1 MTELDSLW
9 EAIQNSFRQY
19 TGQVTFDNFIA
30 PAKPISLSQT
40 RLEIELP
47 TPMHRDF
54 WNKNLTEKL
63 KEYVQ
68 RELGR
73 AVEPIYVLTGEQKSP
88 KPQPTA
94 VPTSNIP
101 LNPYYNF
108 ETFVVGDGNKIAH
121 AAALNAAE
129 RPGYMNPLFIYG
141 GVGLGK
147 THLMEAIGNYMLKI
161 NKNARVKYVT
171 SEEFTNDFINSIQK
185 RTTEQFREEY
195 RNLDLLLIDDIQFL
209 ADKEGT
215 QIEFFNTFN
224 TLYDQQKQ
232 IVLTSDRMPR
242 EIPELQDRLVSRFMW
257 GMPVEITPP
266 DLETRIAI
274 LRSKVEEDHI
284 DIGNDTLNYIA
295 GQIDTNVRELEGAL
309 TKVQVYA
316 DLSNEI
322 ITPHLASRALKD
334 FRHSAKRQV
343 YADLSNEIITP
354 PPSITGP
361 KRFPPLRQTSNHR

>member
-1 MTELDSLW
+1 
-9 EAIQNSFRQY
+9 
-19 TGQVTFDNFIA
+19 
-30 PAKPISLSQT
+30 
-40 RLEIELP
+40 
-47 TPMHRDF
+47 
-54 WNKNLTEKL
+54 
-63 KEYVQ
+63 
-68 RELGR
+68 
-73 AVEPIYVLTGEQKSP
+73 
-88 KPQPTA
+88 
-94 VPTSNIP
+94 
-101 LNPYYNF
+101 
-108 ETFVVGDGNKIAH
+108 
-121 AAALNAAE
+121 
-129 RPGYMNPLFIYG
+129 
-141 GVGLGK
+141 
-147 THLMEAIGNYMLKI
+147 MEAIGNYMLKI

-232 IVLTSDRMPR
+232 IVMTSDRMPR

-309 TKVQVYA
+309 TKVQAYA

-334 FRHSAKRQV
+334 FRHSTKRQITV
-343 YADLSNEIITP
+343 ADIQKQVASFYNITQADIIGKKRVKQIVMPRQIAMYLTRELTDF
-354 PPSITGP
+354 SLP
-361 KRFPPLRQTSNHR
+361 KIGKEFGGKDHTTVLHAIDKIEASLKDDAKLRQEIHKLKDQLND

>member
-73 AVEPIYVLTGEQKSP
+73 PVEPIYVLTGEKTQSQTP
-88 KPQPTA
+88 KPTTA
-94 VPTSNIP
+94 PTSNIP

-141 GVGLGK
+141 GVGDRKSTRL
-147 THLMEAIGNYMLKI
+147 
-161 NKNARVKYVT
+161 
-171 SEEFTNDFINSIQK
+171 NSSHSH
-185 RTTEQFREEY
+185 
-195 RNLDLLLIDDIQFL
+195 
-209 ADKEGT
+209 A
-215 QIEFFNTFN
+215 
-224 TLYDQQKQ
+224 
-232 IVLTSDRMPR
+232 SRMP
-242 EIPELQDRLVSRFMW
+242 S
-257 GMPVEITPP
+257 
-266 DLETRIAI
+266 
-274 LRSKVEEDHI
+274 
-284 DIGNDTLNYIA
+284 
-295 GQIDTNVRELEGAL
+295 
-309 TKVQVYA
+309 
-316 DLSNEI
+316 
-322 ITPHLASRALKD
+322 
-334 FRHSAKRQV
+334 SA
-343 YADLSNEIITP
+343 
-354 PPSITGP
+354 
-361 KRFPPLRQTSNHR
+361 

>member
-19 TGQVTFDNFIA
+19 TGKVTFDNFIA

-68 RELGR
+68 REVGR
-73 AVEPIYVLTGEQKSP
+73 SVEPIYVLAGENQSP
-88 KPQPTA
+88 TPTVSA
-94 VPTSNIP
+94 TPAANIP

-147 THLMEAIGNYMLKI
+147 THLMEAIGNYKLKI

-232 IVLTSDRMPR
+232 IVMTSDRMPR

-257 GMPVEITPP
+257 GRILKWAACRKMYCQIISVTKIWELGKRRAASLSQPIRFLAPYIWRWVRQAIT
-266 DLETRIAI
+266 I
-274 LRSKVEEDHI
+274 LRFTSSGV
-284 DIGNDTLNYIA
+284 G
-295 GQIDTNVRELEGAL
+295 RC
-309 TKVQVYA
+309 
-316 DLSNEI
+316 
-322 ITPHLASRALKD
+322 SR
-334 FRHSAKRQV
+334 
-343 YADLSNEIITP
+343 Y
-354 PPSITGP
+354 
-361 KRFPPLRQTSNHR
+361 